1 MLRTFRLIV
10 RAARLSILR
19 CGPTSPRVWTEAS
32 SIASEAHPRSKCA
45 PAVAQDLIRDK
56 AKAAGLLEQAAGPLT
71 GRRSSDEVKLD
82 SDDENAPDPLA
93 LHRPS
98 NSRYVRN
105 SACEPVPNA
114 AVLVRSLLQHP
125 KST

>member
-1 MLRTFRLIV
+1 
-10 RAARLSILR
+10 
-19 CGPTSPRVWTEAS
+19 
-32 SIASEAHPRSKCA
+32 
-45 PAVAQDLIRDK
+45 LIRDK

-98 NSRYVRN
+98 NSRYVIPRA
-105 SACEPVPNA
+105 SLFVPNA

>member
-1 MLRTFRLIV
+1 M
-10 RAARLSILR
+10 
-19 CGPTSPRVWTEAS
+19 
-32 SIASEAHPRSKCA
+32 
-45 PAVAQDLIRDK
+45 IRDK

-98 NSRYVRN
+98 NSR
-105 SACEPVPNA
+105 
-114 AVLVRSLLQHP
+114 
-125 KST
+125 